1 MFFQS
6 ALSAESAEKNGGGF
20 RQLLRFTV
28 GDLQCAIDLSE
39 VERVYLFMELIQVPG
54 RPDYCAGLMN
64 YHGQGIAVI
73 DLGSWLGMGP
83 MRPYSLETP
92 VILCRLGA
100 QRLAF
105 IVSEVTGVERA
116 PVDAIRRLADPG
128 ASHSPFRAVAS
139 LPDGLVM
146 LLDTAGIL
154 EVSGLGEGKE
164 DKVMLQDC
172 MAPAKEDGH
181 VRACA

>member
-6 ALSAESAEKNGGGF
+6 ALSTEPAEKAGGGF
-20 RQLLRFTV
+20 RPLLRFTV
-28 GDLQCAIDLSE
+28 GDLQCAIDLSQ

-73 DLGSWLGMGP
+73 DLGSWLGMGA

-100 QRLAF
+100 HRLAF
-105 IVSEVTGVERA
+105 IVSEVTGVDKS
-116 PVDAIRRLADPG
+116 PVDAISRQADPG
-128 ASHSPFRAVAS
+128 VGHTPFKAVVS

-154 EVSGLGEGKE
+154 EVSGLGDGKADRAMEEG
-164 DKVMLQDC
+164 C
-172 MAPAKEDGH
+172 IAPGKEDGH
-181 VRACA
+181 ARACA